1 MALPITLSDAGA
13 HAAAVSDSRMVSW
26 NLACRDR
33 MLMRIVAILVA
44 SLVGSSGCP
53 PLPREGKLDD
63 GREGQRG

>member
-33 MLMRIVAILVA
+33 LLMRIVAILLA
-44 SLVGSSGCP
+44 SLTGNLMGDWVRDT
-53 PLPREGKLDD
+53 LDPRL
-63 GREGQRG
+63 RTLR

>member
-33 MLMRIVAILVA
+33 LLMRIVAILVA
-44 SLVGSSGCP
+44 SLTGNLMGDRVRDA
-53 PLPREGKLDD
+53 LDPRL
-63 GREGQRG
+63 RSLR